1 MAARSTMS
9 STPQSVTLADKIV
22 YASPGLVLAAVGVP
36 LYIYIPKFYTD
47 TVGVSA
53 AAMGGLI
60 LAARLLDAASDPLIG
75 VLSDRSRTRFGRR
88 RPYIG
93 LGSLALA
100 GLLVALYTPPQAASG
115 IATLW
120 FGAAILLVSLAWTVV
135 DVPWESLGPEITF
148 SYDERTSLFSFRE
161 GMTIAGTLL
170 AAAAPLLIE
179 QALSLSKSPADQRTK
194 FMVFGLAF
202 APLILICCWLCVWR
216 IRERSV
222 SPGSLSGT
230 RGEPFWRSWRDIFS
244 NRPFLILVLSYA
256 VAAVGANLPA
266 TLILYYVEYVLG
278 GTQAEIF
285 ILLYVLAGIVFLPVW
300 LKVSDRLDKK
310 WAWIAAMGINSG
322 AFLGVFSLGRGDLT
336 AYGVLTVLSGLGFG
350 ATLALPP
357 AMQADVIDY
366 DELLHGRRREGH
378 FIGVWSVVKKG
389 SSAIGLGL
397 ALPLLDFFGYQPGQE
412 QSEQVRFVLRV
423 LYCLLPCCCY
433 FGAIGIALAYP
444 LSRSRHE
451 ALLAGIA
458 LRRQGAPAPDPLR
471 PGMNLQPY
479 QPLRK

>member
-1 MAARSTMS
+1 MPA
-9 STPQSVTLADKIV
+9 TPQSVSLRDKIV
-22 YASPGLVLAAVGVP
+22 YALPGLVLATVGVP

-60 LAARLLDAASDPLIG
+60 LVARLLDAVSDPLIG
-75 VLSDRSRTRFGRR
+75 VLSDRTRTRFGRR

-100 GLLVALYTPPQAASG
+100 GLLAALYIPPQTNPG
-115 IATLW
+115 LATLW
-120 FGAAILLVSLAWTVV
+120 FGAAILLLSLAWTVV
-135 DVPWESLGPEITF
+135 DVPWEALGPEITS

-161 GMTIAGTLL
+161 AMTIAGTIL

-179 QALSLSKSPADQRTK
+179 QALSLSASPADQRIK
-194 FMVFGLAF
+194 FAVFALACVPMVLA
-202 APLILICCWLCVWR
+202 CCWLCAWR
-216 IRERSV
+216 IRERQAPADGL
-222 SPGSLSGT
+222 PGA
-230 RGEPFWRSWRDIFS
+230 GEAPFWRSWREVFA
-244 NRPFLILVLSYA
+244 NRPFLILVLAYA

-278 GTQAEIF
+278 GSQAEIF
-285 ILLYVLAGIVFLPVW
+285 ILLYVLAGILFLPVW
-300 LKVSDRLDKK
+300 LAVSDRLDKK
-310 WAWIAAMGINSG
+310 WAWLAAMSINSG

-336 AYGVLTVLSGLGFG
+336 AYGLLTVLSGMGYG

-366 DELLHGRRREGH
+366 DEFLHGRRREGR

-397 ALPLLDFFGYQPGQE
+397 ALPLLDYFGYQPGQE
-412 QSEQVRFVLRV
+412 QSGQVRLALRV
-423 LYCLLPCCCY
+423 LYCLLPCLCY

-444 LSRSRHE
+444 LSRSRHG
-451 ALLAGIA
+451 ALLRGIA
-458 LRRQGAPAPDPLR
+458 LRRQGQPAADPLR
-471 PGMNLQPY
+471 PGVVLQPTGGRI
-479 QPLRK
+479 P